1 MNEIVKMILI
11 VLLIIVIIFIVLR
24 FTSTGSNVL
33 SKCHSGQKAT
43 EITPDKL
50 GGNSNSNNYAYS
62 IWFYLADWSYRLG
75 DTKTLFSRGAY
86 STMSS
91 QVNPLVTF
99 DSYQNNI
106 TISTTTYRDQ
116 PPPGGGGAVMPST
129 SNSECTI
136 QNFPIQKWV
145 NLIVSLNSRTLDI
158 YLDGKLVR
166 TCILPGT
173 AKISPSSSVYVTPD
187 GGFDGWTSNFQYF
200 SNPLNPHEAYAIYKE
215 GSKCGGMGSFFDKY
229 SLRLTYLVNNVAQ
242 NSITI

>member
-1 MNEIVKMILI
+1 MNEILQMILVVLSI
-11 VLLIIVIIFIVLR
+11 VVIIFIVLR
-24 FTSTGSNVL
+24 FTASNSTVL
-33 SKCHSGQKAT
+33 SECNSGKKST
-43 EITPDKL
+43 KISPKKL
-50 GGNSNSNNYAYS
+50 HGNSNSNNYAYS
-62 IWFYLADWSYRLG
+62 IWFYVADWSYRLG
-75 DTKTLFSRGAY
+75 DTKTLFSRGTS
-86 STMSS
+86 STKSS
-91 QVNPLVTF
+91 QVNPLVVF

-106 TISTTTYRDQ
+106 TISVTTYND
-116 PPPGGGGAVMPST
+116 PLPGGGGAVMPST
-129 SNSECTI
+129 SNNECKI

-145 NLIVSLNSRTLDI
+145 NLIVSLNSRTMDI

-215 GSKCGGMGSFFDKY
+215 GAKCGGMGSFFDKY
-229 SLRLTYLVNNVAQ
+229 KLQITYLVNNVAQ